1 MDQAD
6 QYRCPECGDNMLGD
20 MSNIGS
26 PRVPA
31 LRKRARPRA
40 CSGGRARRGYEI
52 PIELDGIELAELDLA
67 ALERRFGEAHS
78 PLDSG
83 HAPTG
88 GSA

>member
-1 MDQAD
+1 
-6 QYRCPECGDNMLGD
+6 MLGD

-31 LRKRARPRA
+31 PRKRARPRA
-40 CSGGRARRGYEI
+40 CPGGRARRGYEI
-52 PIELDGIELAELDLA
+52 PIELDGTDLAALDLAALDLA

-78 PLDSG
+78 RLYSG
-83 HAPTG
+83 HTPTG